1 METTD
6 PTPTPPADPNLP
18 VRHTLPSGKVVEIR
32 SHRTLLGSDGE
43 AVMAAQTAPGPQ
55 GVIDMHNELIRRM
68 VTQIEQG
75 AGSAPALDGTLEA
88 VKAQR
93 IDDWRALYRQVAD
106 AYALVLGVSVIPDFA
121 EFADPKAPT
130 ADTSDSKPDC
140 GDAPAPD

>member
-1 METTD
+1 VEDTQQTS
-6 PTPTPPADPNLP
+6 TPSADPNQP
-18 VRHTLPSGKVVEIR
+18 VRHTLPSGKVVEVR

-43 AVMAAQTAPGPQ
+43 AVIAAQTGPGAQ
-55 GVIDMHNELIRRM
+55 GVVDMHNELIRRT

-75 AGSAPALDGTLEA
+75 GDTRPALDGTLEA

-93 IDDWRALYRQVAD
+93 IDDWRALYRLMAD

-130 ADTSDSKPDC
+130 ADTSGSLP
-140 GDAPAPD
+140 G